1 VLGASSAAAQ
11 GRSPGFDRL
20 EADVTALEVELC
32 AIDPQACAAFDL
44 PPFPPP
50 GLPGEVD
57 NRLNRVNLRFNAA
70 LFGWCDLLE
79 ARGVAA
85 FYCDAVRSACPVPP
99 APPPDPQVDC
109 FCWNSLEVGAFV
121 IAPFVEPD
129 PDRGCTTRVTAEG
142 LLVSSNDER
151 FQLETNFATG
161 VRTCTGPSVSRCDG
175 FDPGQLFC
183 GGLSGV
189 LGNGGGTREITPE
202 EADACLEILEW
213 GFGLCDGTTDPP
225 GGTDPPG

>member
-1 VLGASSAAAQ
+1 VLGATSAAAQ
-11 GRSPGFDRL
+11 GRRPNHDRL
-20 EADVTALEVELC
+20 EADLTALEMELC
-32 AIDPQACAAFDL
+32 AMDPQACAAFDL

-57 NRLNRVNLRFNAA
+57 NRLNHVNLRFNAA

-99 APPPDPQVDC
+99 APPPDPNVDC

-129 PDRGCTTRVTAEG
+129 PDRGCTAQETEERQV
-142 LLVSSNDER
+142 VSSNDGR

-161 VRTCTGPSVSRCDG
+161 VTTCTGPSVPRCDA
-175 FDPGQLFC
+175 FDPDRLC
-183 GGLSGV
+183 GGFSGV
-189 LGNGGGTREITPE
+189 LGFGGGGTREISPA
-202 EADACLEILEW
+202 EADSCLEVLEW
-213 GFGLCDGTTDPP
+213 GFGPCEDSAD
-225 GGTDPPG
+225 